1 MKKPPKTTQAIR
13 YIPEYAVLTGSLQAG
28 LLLSQL
34 VYWAEMM
41 KGKPFYKTNAQLAN
55 ELGMTAQQIRRA
67 KEVLLRQELISIEL
81 KGMPKKSFYGVRMN
95 KLCCSPEHNVR
106 VWRTQRM
113 GLENTTYGSGEHTNS
128 IKDNNKRKEGR
139 EEGRT
144 AHPSILFLGDFYLA
158 ELERLRGM
166 KKTKNKTDDDICR
179 RLLDMRSIEELKPLI
194 TKFIEDDDKYLEGKW
209 HLNQFKKRIEDDG
222 KYLYD
227 ESKDPSKKLAS
238 GQIPSHLQVTQGIY

>member
-41 KGKPFYKTNAQLAN
+41 QGKPFYKTNVQLAN

-113 GLENTTYGSGEHTNS
+113 GLENTLIVLKII
-128 IKDNNKRKEGR
+128 IKERKEERKG
-139 EEGRT
+139 EPPI
-144 AHPSILFLGDFYLA
+144 HPSFFWVI
-158 ELERLRGM
+158 
-166 KKTKNKTDDDICR
+166 
-179 RLLDMRSIEELKPLI
+179 
-194 TKFIEDDDKYLEGKW
+194 FIW
-209 HLNQFKKRIEDDG
+209 RN
-222 KYLYD
+222 
-227 ESKDPSKKLAS
+227 
-238 GQIPSHLQVTQGIY
+238 